1 MWLRH
6 EIALNS
12 ISSRDRKKV
21 FWKRDTREIRK
32 QELGRYLSSL
42 NWDILNDIKSCN
54 RKEQLFED
62 LIKTGLDI
70 IMPLKKTKL
79 HTNNQPWI
87 TPEFI
92 TLIKR
97 RQEAFAQKKM
107 TEFRH
112 YRNLVN
118 RERKRLRDNYFSM
131 KVIHL
136 KGTKPSVWWRE
147 LKRISGMQP
156 NSNNE
161 NIFTQLKF
169 NEDDYQG
176 NPEEIANRI
185 NEAFLQPMR
194 EYEPLSSNQGSNFI
208 AATRQLPYRENK
220 MPWIIAATTAIS
232 CRIVQ
237 FLYYSLCINTTLI
250 LEFRC

>member
-1 MWLRH
+1 
-6 EIALNS
+6 
-12 ISSRDRKKV
+12 
-21 FWKRDTREIRK
+21 
-32 QELGRYLSSL
+32 
-42 NWDILNDIKSCN
+42 
-54 RKEQLFED
+54 
-62 LIKTGLDI
+62 
-70 IMPLKKTKL
+70 MPLKKTKL

-112 YRNLVN
+112 LVN
-118 RERKRLRDNYFSM
+118 RERKSLRDNYFST

-169 NEDDYQG
+169 NEHDYQG

-194 EYEPLSSNQGSNFI
+194 EYEPLSYQ
-208 AATRQLPYRENK
+208 
-220 MPWIIAATTAIS
+220 II
-232 CRIVQ
+232 CFQ
-237 FLYYSLCINTTLI
+237 HC
-250 LEFRC
+250 